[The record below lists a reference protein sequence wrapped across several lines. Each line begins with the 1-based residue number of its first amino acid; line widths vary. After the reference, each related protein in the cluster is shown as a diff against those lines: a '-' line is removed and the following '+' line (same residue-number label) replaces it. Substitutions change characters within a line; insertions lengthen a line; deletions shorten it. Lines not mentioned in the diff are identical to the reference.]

1 MQTKKHIKKKKVVK
15 WCKNVTPRSHH
26 LYGAENCGHCCAIVV
41 PLTTKPHFPVVIL
54 IDRSTVLSSLTSFTA
69 TRKLWSVIQAIH
81 FLILHCDV
89 KTLAHPVVAYK
100 WYIVW
105 WCKVED
111 AGVSNRIYTTVHR
124 GKGEGGRRWVSVHDR
139 RQHSVVGYWWSLPQ
153 CNGAGDTTDGQLKL
167 D

>member
-1 MQTKKHIKKKKVVK
+1 MQTKKHIKKNKVVM
-15 WCKNVTPRSHH
+15 WCKNVTTRSHH
-26 LYGAENCGHCCAIVV
+26 LYGADNCGHCCAIVV

-81 FLILHCDV
+81 FLILHCDF

-105 WCKVED
+105 FCTVMSRHWLIQSSPTSDTFFDSALWCQD
-111 AGVSNRIYTTVHR
+111 TGSSS
-124 GKGEGGRRWVSVHDR
+124 RRLQVIHCVI
-139 RQHSVVGYWWSLPQ
+139 V
-153 CNGAGDTTDGQLKL
+153 
-167 D
+167 